1 MPKIAA
7 LFATLRQ
14 SGNVLDLLGFT
25 AIIIKPSE
33 YPYLIERVPAT
44 GAGAVKSH
52 LSRLR
57 YRMRAATPEHAGG
70 GTIETRLPTHVKE

>member
-33 YPYLIERVPAT
+33 YPYLSQSVVSPKE
-44 GAGAVKSH
+44 
-52 LSRLR
+52 LSTSMPR
-57 YRMRAATPEHAGG
+57 P
-70 GTIETRLPTHVKE
+70 